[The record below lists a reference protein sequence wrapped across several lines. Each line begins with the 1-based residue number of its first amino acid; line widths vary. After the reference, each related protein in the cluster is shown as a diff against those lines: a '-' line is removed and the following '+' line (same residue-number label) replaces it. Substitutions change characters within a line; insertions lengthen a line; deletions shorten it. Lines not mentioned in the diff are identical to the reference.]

1 MGVSKN
7 KIFNVGTLGV
17 NKEMIL
23 DKKVDVGLKLK
34 NRKLVILTYHPVSIN
49 TDITAIDQVRIIL
62 ESLSNFQKTNIYNN

>member
-7 KIFNVGTLGV
+7 KIFNVGTLSV

-62 ESLSNFQKTNIYNN
+62 NS